1 MKYGN
6 RSLWKRLFYSP
17 AAIGIAIIALVFM
30 VRGAI
35 GVHDKALLAQDRY
48 DQAQTELE
56 SLQDQKESLST
67 SIDRLSTP
75 AGVEAELREKYH
87 GVKEGESVAVI
98 VDPSSSPKDLAGT
111 STAVVASS
119 TSELSWW
126 GYILRFIGL

>member
-6 RSLWKRLFYSP
+6 RSLWKRFFYSP
-17 AAIGIAIIALVFM
+17 AAIGIAIIALVFI

-48 DQAQTELE
+48 DQAQAELAN
-56 SLQDQKESLST
+56 LQDQEQSLSD
-67 SIDRLSTP
+67 SIGRLSTP

-98 VDPSSSPKDLAGT
+98 VDPNASRDDGT
-111 STAVVASS
+111 STAATS
-119 TSELSWW
+119 TPSLSWW
-126 GYILRFIGL
+126 GHVLRFIGF